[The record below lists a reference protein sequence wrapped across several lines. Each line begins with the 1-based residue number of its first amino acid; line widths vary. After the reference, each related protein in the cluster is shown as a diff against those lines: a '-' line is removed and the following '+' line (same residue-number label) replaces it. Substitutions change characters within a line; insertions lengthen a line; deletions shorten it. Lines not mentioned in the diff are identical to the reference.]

1 MIRLPIN
8 QNASATIIAEPSVVS
23 NIDTVFG
30 YNAEFAHSVAAS
42 SVVIN
47 ATASAP
53 SDMKN
58 QRDCTALARIFST
71 GERFV
76 EIGVGDSCIRP
87 CQAIGRPK
95 YAYKRA
101 SHKPPY
107 GRRFLVNTSYTSAS
121 ISFPC
126 SSSHARLA

>member
-1 MIRLPIN
+1 MLARRRLL
-8 QNASATIIAEPSVVS
+8 ALTAALSAAAPTWSAGGQTSQDNNVTAASVVM
-23 NIDTVFG
+23 
-30 YNAEFAHSVAAS
+30 
-42 SVVIN
+42 N

-53 SDMKN
+53 SDMEN

-76 EIGVGDSCIRP
+76 GMGVGDSCIRP
-87 CQAIGRPK
+87 RQAIGRPK

-107 GRRFLVNTSYTSAS
+107 GRRFLVNARYTSAS
-121 ISFPC
+121 ISLPC